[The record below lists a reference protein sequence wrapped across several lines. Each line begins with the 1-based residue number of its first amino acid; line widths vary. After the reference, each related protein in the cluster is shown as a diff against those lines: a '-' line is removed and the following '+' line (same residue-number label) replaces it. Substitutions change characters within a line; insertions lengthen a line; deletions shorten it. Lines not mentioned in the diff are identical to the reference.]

1 MPGIS
6 IRRARCICFFASG
19 GIGIGGWAASLPL
32 VSVKT
37 GLDKGELGLILLCFA
52 LGAIILMVNVGRIL
66 DKMHDP
72 TRLSFYGSMVFGA
85 TIASIPWSNN
95 TWALGGLVC
104 LAGAGFGTLDVS
116 MNTEA
121 SETEKAMGK
130 HMMSSF
136 HGVFSIGNIVGAFLV
151 GGLVQLGFGLAE
163 CLGAVGAMVMIM
175 AITARILSARVPT
188 VKRAQTVSETGKIQ
202 AFTRS
207 QRVLVLFLGA
217 VGFLAMLAEGGLM
230 DWTSVYMVT
239 ILNTTES
246 TGAYAFAIFAAAMAC
261 GRFLG
266 DAATKKFG
274 HVNMLKLGGGIC
286 VLSILS
292 MLLFENVTAT
302 LTALAFCGLGV
313 SNMIPAVFASAGAA
327 GGASS
332 GRAMAIATT
341 LSYSGLLL
349 GPALLGFIAQST
361 SLLFSFAVI
370 MTSFLLVVIS
380 AFVLKPL
387 FQKHAD
393 ETTRERANR
402 LDRPDVE
409 IAALH

>member
-1 MPGIS
+1 MAGIS
-6 IRRARCICFFASG
+6 IRRARCILFFATG
-19 GIGIGGWAASLPL
+19 GVGIGGWAASLPL
-32 VSVKT
+32 VSAKT

-66 DKMHDP
+66 DRMRDP

-95 TWALGGLVC
+95 TLALGALVC

-121 SETEKAMGK
+121 SETEKSLRK

-151 GGLVQLGFGLAE
+151 GGLIQLDFGLAE
-163 CLGAVGAMVMIM
+163 CLGAVGSLVMVT
-175 AITARILSARVPT
+175 AIAGRILSVRVPIVT
-188 VKRAQTVSETGKIQ
+188 RAEKVGETGKVQ

-217 VGFLAMLAEGGLM
+217 VGFLAMLAEGGLL

-239 ILNTTES
+239 IHNTTES
-246 TGAYAFAIFAAAMAC
+246 TGAYAFAVFAAAMAC

-266 DAATKKFG
+266 DAATNKIG

-286 VLSILS
+286 AFSILS
-292 MLLFENVTAT
+292 MLFFDNVTST
-302 LTALAFCGLGV
+302 FIALAFCGLGV
-313 SNMIPAVFASAGAA
+313 SNMIPAIFASAGAA

-332 GRAMAIATT
+332 GRAMAVATT

-370 MTSFLLVVIS
+370 MSSFLLVVIS

-393 ETTRERANR
+393 ETTREAANMR
-402 LDRPDVE
+402 DRNDVE

>member
-1 MPGIS
+1 MPRIPV
-6 IRRARCICFFASG
+6 RRARCICFFASG

-32 VSVKT
+32 VSMKT
-37 GLDKGELGLILLCFA
+37 SLDKGELGLILLCFA

-66 DKMHDP
+66 DRMQDP
-72 TRLSFYGSMVFGA
+72 TQLSFYGSMVFGA
-85 TIASIPWSNN
+85 TIASVPWSNS

-121 SETEKAMGK
+121 SATEKAMGK

-151 GGLVQLGFGLAE
+151 GGLVQLDFGLAE
-163 CLGAVGAMVMIM
+163 CLGAVGAMVMVM
-175 AITARILSARVPT
+175 AVVARILSGRILIVT
-188 VKRAQTVSETGKIQ
+188 RAEKVSDPDKIQ
-202 AFTRS
+202 VFTRS

-239 ILNTTES
+239 VLNTTES
-246 TGAYAFAIFAAAMAC
+246 TGAYAFATFAAAMAC

-266 DAATKKFG
+266 DTATKKFG
-274 HVNMLKLGGGIC
+274 HVSMLKVGGGIC
-286 VLSILS
+286 VISILS
-292 MLLFENVTAT
+292 MLFFENVTAT
-302 LTALAFCGLGV
+302 LVALAFCGLGV

-361 SLLFSFAVI
+361 SLVFSFAMI

-380 AFVLKPL
+380 AFILRQL

-393 ETTRERANR
+393 ETSREAVDM
-402 LDRPDVE
+402 LDQTNTE
-409 IAALH
+409 IVAQR